1 MHGKAWQ
8 EIWLQVIQTSISGRK
23 MGFTIITEEN
33 GDTLSA
39 ILIDKITTKFY
50 RFFILD
56 MISLKIA

>member
-1 MHGKAWQ
+1 MARHGKKFGSR
-8 EIWLQVIQTSISGRK
+8 LSKTSISGRK

-33 GDTLSA
+33 GDILSA
-39 ILIDKITTKFY
+39 ILIDKVTTKFY

>member
-1 MHGKAWQ
+1 MARHGKKFGSRLSKQ
-8 EIWLQVIQTSISGRK
+8 K

-33 GDTLSA
+33 GDTFSA

>member
-1 MHGKAWQ
+1 MARNLSPGYPNKH
-8 EIWLQVIQTSISGRK
+8 IWRENLL
-23 MGFTIITEEN
+23 TIITDDEN

-56 MISLKIA
+56 MI